1 MRGPFVVK
9 LPEGWFTPPELE
21 LLAQCA
27 REAPDGDLVEIG
39 VFKGRSATVLAAERG
54 ERLLWLVDNMSVD
67 GADTATWP
75 SGWSINWILIDER
88 PVGLDITEPITLL
101 HHDADHSEDVV
112 YTHLLDLGERVMLG
126 GFICL
131 HDYWGMGQA
140 KPEYPGVATAWSRF
154 RDDSDFTWADAGR
167 ADSLQCFRRVQ

>member
-1 MRGPFVVK
+1 MAK

-67 GADTATWP
+67 GADTETWP
-75 SGWSINWILIDER
+75 SGDGIRWRLRSHEIPARSIA
-88 PVGLDITEPITLL
+88 LL
-101 HHDADHSEDVV
+101 HHDADHTENEVYHDLMSLGHSVV
-112 YTHLLDLGERVMLG
+112 TG

-140 KPEYPGVATAWSRF
+140 KPEYPGVAAAWSRF